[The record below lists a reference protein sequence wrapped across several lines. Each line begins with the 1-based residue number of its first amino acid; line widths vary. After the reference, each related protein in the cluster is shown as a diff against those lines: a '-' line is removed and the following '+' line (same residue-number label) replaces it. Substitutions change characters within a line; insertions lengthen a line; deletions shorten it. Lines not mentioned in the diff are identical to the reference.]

1 MILDGTDNGTICLRA
16 LGPSL
21 ASFGVQDVVTDPR
34 IDLFD
39 TQGTRVG
46 ANDNW
51 QNSQKNAIESAGLA
65 PANPAESALLI
76 DLAPGNYTAIV
87 SGVGGATGVG
97 LVEANHLP

>member
-1 MILDGTDNGTICLRA
+1 MCLLIRDSMC
-16 LGPSL
+16 LM
-21 ASFGVQDVVTDPR
+21 R
-34 IDLFD
+34 KEMK
-39 TQGTRVG
+39 VG

-51 QNSQKNAIESAGLA
+51 KDWQKDAIDSAGLA

>member
-1 MILDGTDNGTICLRA
+1 MC
-16 LGPSL
+16 SL
-21 ASFGVQDVVTDPR
+21 IRDS
-34 IDLFD
+34 ILFD
-39 TQGTRVG
+39 AHGTKVG

-51 QNSQKNAIESAGLA
+51 KESQKNAIESGGLA
-65 PANPAESALLI
+65 PADPAESALLI

>member
-1 MILDGTDNGTICLRA
+1 MKGSDNGTICFRA
-16 LGPSL
+16 LGARLSAALEYKACSL
-21 ASFGVQDVVTDPR
+21 IPDSICLIHKEQKSALTIIGH
-34 IDLFD
+34 
-39 TQGTRVG
+39 
-46 ANDNW
+46 
-51 QNSQKNAIESAGLA
+51 SQKNAIESSGLA